1 VDKYR
6 VIFAGAVITAVFA
19 FFILAF
25 IPQRQVASIV
35 PMDPLNDYTPAQ
47 AAGRK
52 VYIAEGCVYCH
63 TQQVRS
69 SSFGSDSLRGW
80 GRASFPEDYRYDRPH
95 QLGTMRTGPDLMNIA
110 VRQPSRDWH
119 MTHLYQPRALV
130 QGSLMPGFPYLF
142 EHKETAATGDE
153 VVQLPP
159 AYAPSTGVIVA
170 KPEARALVDYL
181 LSLNRNY
188 PRANMREMPVH

>member
-1 VDKYR
+1 MDRYR

-19 FFILAF
+19 FFVLAF

-35 PMDPLNDYTPAQ
+35 PMDPLNPYTPAQ
-47 AAGRK
+47 LAGRR

-80 GRASFPEDYRYDRPH
+80 GRASFPEDYRYDNPH

-119 MTHLYQPRALV
+119 LTHLYQPRALV
-130 QGSLMPGFPYLF
+130 AGSLMPGFPYLF
-142 EHKETAATGDE
+142 EHKAAAAPGDE
-153 VVQLPP
+153 VVQLP
-159 AYAPSTGVIVA
+159 AGYAPESGVVVA

>member
-1 VDKYR
+1 MDKYR
-6 VIFAGAVITAVFA
+6 VIFAGAVFTAVFA

-35 PMDPLNDYTPAQ
+35 PMDPLNPYTAAQ
-47 AAGRK
+47 AEGRK
-52 VYIAEGCVYCH
+52 VYIAEGCLYCH

-69 SSFGSDSLRGW
+69 SSYGSDSLRGW
-80 GRASFPEDYRYDRPH
+80 GRASYPEDYRYDNPH
-95 QLGTMRTGPDLMNIA
+95 LLGTMRTGPDLMNIA

-130 QGSLMPGFPYLF
+130 AGSLMPSFPYLF
-142 EHKETAATGDE
+142 EVKEAAAPGDE

-159 AYAPSTGVIVA
+159 GFGPESGVVVA
-170 KPEARALVDYL
+170 KPRARVLVDYL

-188 PRANMREMPVH
+188 PRANMRDIPAH